1 MLEYLDGLTLKLL
14 SVLIILVAI
23 IILICGPLWNVY
35 FIKKARLNYKGYMKY
50 LKLARTDS
58 TNMVVQL
65 AYCCRTEFNKYL
77 LLLSINITE
86 CGATVLYCIA
96 YGLGIWLHNTH
107 QSFMFPHRAETHNCS
122 QILLQGSYLQM
133 YWITEIPLSLIILS
147 IGQVGFVFSMVLSI
161 CLMKYIHAREYNRSS
176 DYKVWKKRYVMI
188 MALTAMCTI
197 VLGTVPQF
205 VLVQRIINIIVGI
218 IVYFKWVKQARRFHQ
233 TLKML
238 AFDYQINR
246 KRRDVCRRAI
256 LLVKKFKIIMSLN
269 IVSFGLLILVE
280 LIEHLKFTV
289 IIGLYY
295 GPCLFHYLYGTPI
308 YTPVITNKYQVRILE
323 NISLGIG
330 LFEKSLFAI
339 ATLMIGSYFV
349 TVSIL
354 FFANKITNG
363 FNRHRRTRFTPDLYN
378 PLLIQ
383 PETTNNNKSCNVCS
397 LICI

>member
-1 MLEYLDGLTLKLL
+1 MLEYLDGLTFKLL
-14 SVLIILVAI
+14 SFLIILIAI
-23 IILICGPLWNVY
+23 IILICGPLWSVY

-58 TNMVVQL
+58 TNMYIQW
-65 AYCCRTEFNKYL
+65 AYCSRTEFNKYI

-96 YGLGIWLHNTH
+96 YGLGEWLHNTH

-122 QILLQGSYLQM
+122 QILLQGSNLHM
-133 YWITEIPLSLIILS
+133 YWITEIPLSLFIVS
-147 IGQVGFVFSMVLSI
+147 IGQVGFIFSMVLSL

-176 DYKVWKKRYVMI
+176 DYKVWNKRYVMI
-188 MALTAMCTI
+188 MALIVMCII

-205 VLVQRIINIIVGI
+205 VLVQRVIDIIIGS
-218 IVYFKWVKQARRFHQ
+218 IVYFKWVKQTRSFHQ

-280 LIEHLKFTV
+280 LMEHLRLTV
-289 IIGLYY
+289 TIGLYY
-295 GPCLFHYLYGTPI
+295 GPCLFHYLYETPL
-308 YTPVITNKYQVRILE
+308 YTPVITNKYQVKLSE
-323 NISLGIG
+323 NTIQKLLFLKNSSLQ
-330 LFEKSLFAI
+330 
-339 ATLMIGSYFV
+339 
-349 TVSIL
+349 
-354 FFANKITNG
+354 
-363 FNRHRRTRFTPDLYN
+363 
-378 PLLIQ
+378 LLH
-383 PETTNNNKSCNVCS
+383 
-397 LICI
+397 L

>member
-1 MLEYLDGLTLKLL
+1 MLSDLL
-14 SVLIILVAI
+14 NALIILNAI
-23 IILICGPLWNVY
+23 IILTCGPLWSVY
-35 FIKKARLNYKGYMKY
+35 FIKMARLNYKSCMKY

-58 TNMVVQL
+58 TNMYAQW

-86 CGATVLYCIA
+86 CGATVLYCIG
-96 YGLGIWLHNTH
+96 YGLGEWLQNTH

-122 QILLQGSYLQM
+122 QILLQGSNLQM
-133 YWITEIPLSLIILS
+133 YWMTEIPFGLFLVS
-147 IGQVGFVFSMVLSI
+147 IGQGGFIFSMVLSI

-176 DYKVWKKRYVMI
+176 DYKEWNKRHLMI
-188 MALTAMCTI
+188 MALIAMCII

-205 VLVQRIINIIVGI
+205 VLVQRIIELVVVI

-256 LLVKKFKIIMSLN
+256 LLVKKFKIIMSIN

-280 LIEHLKFTV
+280 LIGYLRLTV
-289 IIGLYY
+289 AIGLYY

-308 YTPVITNKYQVRILE
+308 YTQLITNKYQVSILGKNSSE
-323 NISLGIG
+323 IA
-330 LFEKSLFAI
+330 LFQKSLFAI
-339 ATLMIGSYFV
+339 ATLMICSYFAA
-349 TVSIL
+349 VSIL

-363 FNRHRRTRFTPDLYN
+363 FNRHRRTRFTPDLDN

-383 PETTNNNKSCNVCS
+383 PETTTNKISCDACF

>member
-1 MLEYLDGLTLKLL
+1 
-14 SVLIILVAI
+14 
-23 IILICGPLWNVY
+23 
-35 FIKKARLNYKGYMKY
+35 
-50 LKLARTDS
+50 
-58 TNMVVQL
+58 
-65 AYCCRTEFNKYL
+65 
-77 LLLSINITE
+77 
-86 CGATVLYCIA
+86 
-96 YGLGIWLHNTH
+96 
-107 QSFMFPHRAETHNCS
+107 
-122 QILLQGSYLQM
+122 
-133 YWITEIPLSLIILS
+133 
-147 IGQVGFVFSMVLSI
+147 MVLSL

-176 DYKVWKKRYVMI
+176 DYKVGNKRYLMI
-188 MALTAMCTI
+188 MALIAMCTI

-205 VLVQRIINIIVGI
+205 VLVQRTIALFVQIL
-218 IVYFKWVKQARRFHQ
+218 VYFKWVKQARRFHQ

-280 LIEHLKFTV
+280 LIDHLRLTV
-289 IIGLYY
+289 SIGLYY
-295 GPCLFHYLYGTPI
+295 GPCLFHYLYGTPL

-323 NISLGIG
+323 NIRLGISI
-330 LFEKSLFAI
+330 FEKFLFAI
-339 ATLMIGSYFV
+339 ATLMIFSYFV

-363 FNRHRRTRFTPDLYN
+363 FNRHRRTRFTPDLNN

-383 PETTNNNKSCNVCS
+383 PETTNNNKSCNACS